1 MFELAVNKLKKYLDS
16 TQVFE
21 DVSFKI
27 YSGEKV
33 GIVGD
38 NGTGKSTLL
47 KLIAGIIQLTRDDK
61 GDIFI
66 PRDAK
71 ISYLEQIPDYPGALK
86 AADILNM
93 AFDEVKKIES
103 EIKELDELT
112 RWNGVRKSIKKIQ
125 QPSGKL

>member
-47 KLIAGIIQLTRDDK
+47 KLIA
-61 GDIFI
+61 
-66 PRDAK
+66 
-71 ISYLEQIPDYPGALK
+71 
-86 AADILNM
+86 
-93 AFDEVKKIES
+93 
-103 EIKELDELT
+103 ELY
-112 RWNGVRKSIKKIQ
+112 N
-125 QPSGKL
+125 